1 MLRDKQK
8 PLILLLNNEGYTVER
23 AIHGPEQRYNDIA
36 LWDWQRLPEAFAPD
50 VASRCRRVTQ
60 TSEPGGDDGEHHLR
74 YPHPGR
80 SDAAENGYPRFPARG
95 DAGP

>member
-1 MLRDKQK
+1 MVQSSAD
-8 PLILLLNNEGYTVER
+8 
-23 AIHGPEQRYNDIA
+23 DIA

-60 TSEPGGDDGEHHLR
+60 TSELR
-74 YPHPGR
+74 EAMTESITSDTLTTGR

>member
-60 TSEPGGDDGEHHLR
+60 TSELR
-74 YPHPGR
+74 EVMTESITSDTLTGR